1 MPPLSGQGLGAFRP
15 YHAGAYT
22 DPGPPALDEASKA
35 LQTIAKAISSKDE
48 PSGQERGKLS
58 SIGKTEERLVF
69 LARGCD
75 TLTVHI
81 GEATVG
87 KDLYHALR
95 SMASQNRPLLRE
107 IGYPVN
113 ISNRIAFGV
122 SSLNIGGKGSIPDY
136 CLSVADFPQTS
147 EEEFDLFSPPGDNKL
162 EKRGRNPTTL
172 TGWYRN
178 ALRQAWA
185 LACVFGAEFYAS
197 WESAAAQLLKLGEEY
212 THAWPLQAVLST
224 WEELWGR
231 FVEELRAIDRSARRE
246 MQDESPSFDRLRFF
260 ATSPGADGTPWLRL
274 PQTFD
279 LQALGEY
286 FQTDIVPRQR
296 RLLDR
301 ACWNMAFKRP
311 SLAGGRS
318 GENADDAAGHL
329 GDGAKAGNQ
338 HTPKPNAPKEVGQL
352 LGSPLTPKEVSR
364 SMDHRPKDRTGK
376 YLCWDHFSHRKCA
389 KGKDCPHS
397 HVGGA
402 PKWDTL
408 DWSIQMQLL
417 RRGGHPARA
426 KLKAGQVDAA
436 VETIR
441 KEQAAKLATN
451 VQEGKR
457 AKERETSKRAA
468 GPPGDPPES
477 HTQYRNDTRAGW
489 ISAPEG
495 LNNFAPTDMEAP
507 LASLM
512 GGQAETS
519 WTADHAGPAVRTAK
533 LVVPHDQPEAGERL
547 RRMQIIDDTLQ
558 IPEMPP
564 HLGVY
569 LRNRVLT
576 DAAAQPQAADIQRY
590 LEEAVQEG
598 SAELAAEAT
607 EFLQTY
613 PDLRVG
619 SVSHRGELS
628 ALSTDSNLGAAT
640 GTFTWLDTT
649 YHVYDYGDQ
658 LSPAHSGL
666 LPCDEPHPSQ
676 EPRQCFFLHVAAGLL
691 TRKSGTPP
699 TYKEACVQAL
709 ALQREMYHSA
719 EECLQALGPE
729 PDQCTQAEDD
739 LRTFAHDALY
749 FGHDKD
755 YRCLAALPLSAA
767 DERTFCL
774 VRMDDWRRVTCE
786 VIQGISSCATSRS
799 LVWLLV
805 HQGHMRLLVPPMDRA
820 LPAGARVVSA
830 AGWELHLEAALTH
843 GARLRARAAKP

>member
-1 MPPLSGQGLGAFRP
+1 MYQGSLVNRACAVQGCLNSATKRKEGVLLCRLHNAKEEKPLGSKTTPQATTRRQPRAGNGSEAVPSTLKAASPLAVDSQAAPSSRAEPADLAELMVELLQGKDSESAFRCLASSREKWHEPEFRADLSRMAKEYIARQEEKGGEPSKALRALKHFVAPTPLGQHSQDSDPVVTLLEARETVEDLRTNTQDQEPRRTVGDMPEPQVTMAQALFRPKEPGTTSFPGPVSGPGHGGLASRLVPSPGAVDLFPGTAHALPPLSGQGLGAFRP

-87 KDLYHALR
+87 KDLALR

-113 ISNRIAFGV
+113 ISNRIAFGI
-122 SSLNIGGKGSIPDY
+122 SSLNIGGKGSVPDY

-185 LACVFGAEFYAS
+185 LACAFGAEFYAS

-311 SLAGGRS
+311 SLAGGRA
-318 GENADDAAGHL
+318 GENADNAAGNL

-376 YLCWDHFSHRKCA
+376 YLCWDHFSHCKCA

-468 GPPGDPPES
+468 GPPEDPPES

-489 ISAPEG
+489 VSAPGG
-495 LNNFAPTDMEAP
+495 LNNFAPTDM
-507 LASLM
+507 
-512 GGQAETS
+512 
-519 WTADHAGPAVRTAK
+519 
-533 LVVPHDQPEAGERL
+533 
-547 RRMQIIDDTLQ
+547 
-558 IPEMPP
+558 
-564 HLGVY
+564 
-569 LRNRVLT
+569 
-576 DAAAQPQAADIQRY
+576 
-590 LEEAVQEG
+590 
-598 SAELAAEAT
+598 
-607 EFLQTY
+607 
-613 PDLRVG
+613 
-619 SVSHRGELS
+619 
-628 ALSTDSNLGAAT
+628 
-640 GTFTWLDTT
+640 
-649 YHVYDYGDQ
+649 
-658 LSPAHSGL
+658 
-666 LPCDEPHPSQ
+666 
-676 EPRQCFFLHVAAGLL
+676 
-691 TRKSGTPP
+691 
-699 TYKEACVQAL
+699 
-709 ALQREMYHSA
+709 
-719 EECLQALGPE
+719 
-729 PDQCTQAEDD
+729 
-739 LRTFAHDALY
+739 
-749 FGHDKD
+749 
-755 YRCLAALPLSAA
+755 
-767 DERTFCL
+767 
-774 VRMDDWRRVTCE
+774 
-786 VIQGISSCATSRS
+786 
-799 LVWLLV
+799 
-805 HQGHMRLLVPPMDRA
+805 
-820 LPAGARVVSA
+820 
-830 AGWELHLEAALTH
+830 
-843 GARLRARAAKP
+843 

>member
-1 MPPLSGQGLGAFRP
+1 MRALKHFVAPTPLGQHSQDSDPVVTLLEARETVEDLRTNTQDQEPRRTVGDMPEPQVTMAQALFRPKEPGTTSFPGPVSGPGHGGLASRLVPSPGAVDLFPGTAHALPPLSGQGLGAFRP

-113 ISNRIAFGV
+113 ISNRIAFGI
-122 SSLNIGGKGSIPDY
+122 SSLNIGGKGSVPDY

-185 LACVFGAEFYAS
+185 LACAFGAEFYAS

-224 WEELWGR
+224 WEELRGR

-311 SLAGGRS
+311 SLAGGRA
-318 GENADDAAGHL
+318 GENADNAAGNL

-468 GPPGDPPES
+468 GPPEDPPES

-489 ISAPEG
+489 VSAPGG

-519 WTADHAGPAVRTAK
+519 WTADHASPAARTAQ

-547 RRMQIIDDTLQ
+547 RRMQVIDDTLQ
-558 IPEMPP
+558 LPEMPP

-628 ALSTDSNLGAAT
+628 VLSADSNLGAAT

-649 YHVYDYGDQ
+649 YHVYDYGD
-658 LSPAHSGL
+658 
-666 LPCDEPHPSQ
+666 
-676 EPRQCFFLHVAAGLL
+676 
-691 TRKSGTPP
+691 
-699 TYKEACVQAL
+699 
-709 ALQREMYHSA
+709 
-719 EECLQALGPE
+719 
-729 PDQCTQAEDD
+729 
-739 LRTFAHDALY
+739 
-749 FGHDKD
+749 
-755 YRCLAALPLSAA
+755 
-767 DERTFCL
+767 
-774 VRMDDWRRVTCE
+774 
-786 VIQGISSCATSRS
+786 
-799 LVWLLV
+799 
-805 HQGHMRLLVPPMDRA
+805 
-820 LPAGARVVSA
+820 
-830 AGWELHLEAALTH
+830 
-843 GARLRARAAKP
+843 